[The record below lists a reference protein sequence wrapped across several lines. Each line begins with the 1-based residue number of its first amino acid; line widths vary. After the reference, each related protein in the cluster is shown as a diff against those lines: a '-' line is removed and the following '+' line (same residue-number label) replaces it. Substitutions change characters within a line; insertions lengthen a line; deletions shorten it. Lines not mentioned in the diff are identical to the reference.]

1 MTVSTTTTKS
11 QYTANG
17 VTTAFTGAFRILSQ
31 THVAVTLTSP
41 AGVDTPQTLT
51 TDYTVS
57 GVGGASF
64 TVTFNVAPT
73 NGHRV
78 TLARN
83 VPLTQDLD
91 LILNDE
97 FPSTEIE
104 SGLDKL
110 TMAAQQVAEAVSRA
124 LKTSPTD
131 TAAIPD
137 IPPVAQR
144 ASKYLAFDASGNP
157 IAAAATPGS
166 VVVSAFMQTLLDD
179 ATAAAGRTTL
189 GLGSLATA
197 SSIATADVQANAITT
212 AKLAREGTSGQVLTS
227 NGAGADP
234 SYQTIAA
241 AASVPTG
248 AMFDFA
254 GYTAPAGY
262 LLCDGA
268 AVSRTT
274 YSALWTALSANATVT
289 ITIASPGVVT
299 WNSHPLQ
306 NGDPVR
312 FSTTGALPSGLGTG
326 ITYFVVNSTT
336 NTFQVASTRGGSA
349 INTTGTQSGTHTG
362 IYAPHGHGD
371 GSTTFNIPD
380 LRGRVAAG
388 RDNMGGTVANRL
400 TTAGAGI
407 AGVNLGDAGGS
418 QTHTLT
424 TAEMP
429 AHTHANGVTAGSA
442 WAALGC
448 GSQGT
453 GNTGSTGGGGAH
465 QNTQPTLVA
474 NKIIKT

>member
-17 VTTAFTGAFRILSQ
+17 VTTAFTGAFRILNQ
-31 THVAVTLTSP
+31 AHVAVTLTSP
-41 AGVDTPQTLT
+41 AGVDTAQTLA
-51 TDYTVS
+51 TDYTVT

-64 TVTFNVAPT
+64 TVTFNVAPA

-104 SGLDKL
+104 SALDKL
-110 TMAAQQVAEAVSRA
+110 TMAAQQVAETVSRA

-157 IAAAATPGS
+157 IAASGTPGS
-166 VVVSAFMQTLLDD
+166 TVVSAFMATLLDD

-189 GLGSLATA
+189 GLGSLAVA
-197 SSIATADVQANAITT
+197 SSVGTADIVANAVT
-212 AKLAREGTSGQVLTS
+212 ATKLAREGTSGQVLTS

-248 AMFDFA
+248 AVLDYA
-254 GYTAPAGY
+254 GYSAPAGY

-274 YSALWTALSANATVT
+274 YSALWTALSASATVT

-299 WNSHPLQ
+299 WTAHPLQ

-312 FSTTGALPSGLGTG
+312 FSTTGALPTGLGTG
-326 ITYFVVNSTT
+326 ITYFVVNATT
-336 NTFQVASTRGGSA
+336 NTFQVAATRGGAA
-349 INTTGTQSGTHTG
+349 INTSGSQSGTHTG
-362 IYAPHGHGD
+362 IYAPNGYGD
-371 GSTTFNIPD
+371 GSTTFNVPD

-388 RDNMGGTVANRL
+388 RDNMGGSAANRL
-400 TTAGAGI
+400 TTAGSGI
-407 AGVNLGDAGGS
+407 AGVNLGDAGGT

-424 TAEMP
+424 TSEMP
-429 AHTHANGVTAGSA
+429 AHTHTAGFGAGTSSP
-442 WAALGC
+442 AAGC
-448 GSQGT
+448 GSVGQID
-453 GNTGSTGGGGAH
+453 TGSTGGGGAH
-465 QNTQPTLVA
+465 QNTQPTLVT